1 MTVCRRHTKKCK
13 KRVNQQQVQPPENGS
28 YWKCSNCE
36 ETVKLESEEPSLGNL
51 NKVFTHLY
59 RHVTNEAV
67 ICPISNC
74 HKKFDKY
81 QGLNNH
87 KNFHKRMQQY
97 EFSTE
102 NLLPAAIINDLVNS
116 NDLETPTQ
124 ELPPI
129 TEDSD
134 SIQDEPEVQINTA
147 EKLLEQEKSAMTALK
162 EMESNFSLK
171 MAAKHCLPV
180 DVINEILQFSES
192 VHSTKIDIII
202 LRLKQN
208 YIRKDTIPV
217 DRVTR
222 DIKLLDNVIGLKEQ
236 IATDFKRE
244 KYFRRIY
251 EFIEPERIVL
261 QKPNVKPSF
270 FYQLPVT
277 KSLMRYLKDSS
288 LRKYLICE
296 PVFSN
301 TMNV

>member
-1 MTVCRRHTKKCK
+1 MTVCSQHTKKCK
-13 KRVNQQQVQPPENGS
+13 KDSHEQVQVQPPVNGS

-59 RHVTNEAV
+59 QHVTNEAV

-74 HKKFDKY
+74 HKIFDKY
-81 QGLNNH
+81 KGLNKH

-97 EFSTE
+97 EFLTE
-102 NLLPAAIINDLVNS
+102 NLLPAAIINDSVNS
-116 NDLETPTQ
+116 TETPTP

-129 TEDSD
+129 IEDSD
-134 SIQDEPEVQINTA
+134 SIHDEPEVQINTA

-180 DVINEILQFSES
+180 HVINEILQFSEC

-217 DRVTR
+217 DRVTS

-236 IATDFKRE
+236 IATDYKRE
-244 KYFRRIY
+244 KYFRRMY
-251 EFIEPERIVL
+251 EFIEPEKIVL
-261 QKPNVKPSF
+261 QKPNIKPSF

-277 KSLMRYLKDSS
+277 ESLKRYLKDSS
-288 LRKYLICE
+288 LRRYLICE